1 MRIAYA
7 VTIHKSQGMTLSKV
21 VIELGIADF
30 SRGLSFVAISQA
42 RALKDIAFLSVISSK
57 RLKRLGGMEKVQP
70 DIERQAL
77 QFVDGELA
85 AELGYHFNQSI

>member
-1 MRIAYA
+1 
-7 VTIHKSQGMTLSKV
+7 MTLSKV

-70 DIERQAL
+70 DIERRQAL